1 MNWSGNGNWLD
12 LDWDWLDLGWGLLG
26 LSWNLLGLSW
36 NLLDLSRDLLN
47 LLNWLMDNLSF
58 NSLIFDSLLISLNWY
73 VFCVFVLVNLRNIV
87 GLVFDSVIVCDF
99 FLSGNQFS
107 SLDSFIFEHWF
118 LIRNIFNSRS
128 SQNWLRSLLNLN
140 RLNNRLGQRLIRNV
154 CGGLDIL
161 VSRLN
166 VGQVRDLVGNRC
178 NSWLNYSRHNFYLRI
193 LKFVYIFILSLF
205 NINPESSKTLLNSL
219 ILFLKFWFKMEPNQI
234 STSPIVPPFR
244 YFFTKTKTLSEL
256 RIFN

>member
-1 MNWSGNGNWLD
+1 LNWSGNGNWLD

-47 LLNWLMDNLSF
+47 LLNWLNWLMDNLSF

-107 SLDSFIFEHWF
+107 SLDSFIFEH
-118 LIRNIFNSRS
+118 
-128 SQNWLRSLLNLN
+128 
-140 RLNNRLGQRLIRNV
+140 
-154 CGGLDIL
+154 
-161 VSRLN
+161 
-166 VGQVRDLVGNRC
+166 
-178 NSWLNYSRHNFYLRI
+178 
-193 LKFVYIFILSLF
+193 
-205 NINPESSKTLLNSL
+205 
-219 ILFLKFWFKMEPNQI
+219 
-234 STSPIVPPFR
+234 
-244 YFFTKTKTLSEL
+244 
-256 RIFN
+256 